1 MSNERYQCGDWLQ
14 GIIIGE
20 DEEVIIVI
28 QNVYPDGYSYTY
40 GEPEPNKLSMFHD
53 SRRTADPYLKE
64 EWRRLPRV
72 EEMQFKE
79 ADWITPTR
87 SNDVTPRLILAVHS
101 SGYTWVYLGSTREY
115 LSEDSNNPFY
125 EGWVKYPGDEQMQR
139 FSKELVDSAAVAVL
153 PDTAKPGEPKNKIE

>member
-1 MSNERYQCGDWLQ
+1 MSNERYQRGDWLQ
-14 GIIIGE
+14 SIIIE
-20 DEEVIIVI
+20 ENEEVIIVI

-40 GEPEPNKLSMFHD
+40 GEPDPNKMSMLHD

-87 SNDVTPRLILAVHS
+87 SNDFTPRLILAVRPT
-101 SGYTWVYLGSTREY
+101 GYTWVYLGSTREY
-115 LSEDSNNPFY
+115 LSEDSSNPY
-125 EGWVKYPGDEQMQR
+125 YDGWVKYPGDEEMLA
-139 FSKELVDSAAVAVL
+139 FSTELVPASPVKSINVVMKLNGD
-153 PDTAKPGEPKNKIE
+153 KPKS